1 MLTHIKRSLPYVRFR
16 EWNKALR
23 RRMKLSSYLGNEYHC
38 PVCEVRLRAFKPVW
52 KSYGKEVEKYG
63 WVHSGAAME
72 TFNLAAYSCPA
83 CDASDRERLT
93 ALYLD
98 GIFRAFDQK
107 RFHRL
112 LEFGPAHALHK
123 KLHSYRFIAYR
134 SADLYRPDVEDRVD
148 LTDMSGYADD
158 LVDIFLCSHIL
169 EHIPDDGKAMRELYR
184 ILKPGGL
191 GIVLVPL
198 VVGVDE
204 THEDPKI
211 DSIAQRWKHFG
222 MGDHVRQYG
231 KRDFINRLAMAG
243 FQVDQLGIDYFGA
256 EAFREAGIADN
267 SVLYVVRKVADAEAR
282 MSASAAAAS
291 SLPS

>member
-23 RRMKLSSYLGNEYHC
+23 RRMKLSSYLGNEYRC

-98 GIFRAFDQK
+98 GIFRSFDQK

-123 KLHSYRFIAYR
+123 KLHSYPFIAYR

-148 LTDMSGYADD
+148 LTDMASYADD
-158 LVDIFLCSHIL
+158 LVDIFLCSHVL

-204 THEDPKI
+204 DPRGSQ
-211 DSIAQRWKHFG
+211 DRHHRAA
-222 MGDHVRQYG
+222 
-231 KRDFINRLAMAG
+231 L
-243 FQVDQLGIDYFGA
+243 
-256 EAFREAGIADN
+256 EAFRDGRSRPPIRQAGFHQPAGDGRV
-267 SVLYVVRKVADAEAR
+267 SSRPAR
-282 MSASAAAAS
+282 HRLFRRGSFPARPASPTIPCSTSCAR
-291 SLPS
+291 LPTPRRG